1 MVIDP
6 NAGFTVAQ
14 FQLVLFEVILFF
26 LIGALALWTWR
37 RSSLIRKSRELEFD
51 DLAFSCIAVAHA
63 DDGLL
68 VMDMAGI
75 IQWVNPAYC
84 KLMGREAVEMV
95 GRHPESFALLPDE
108 TPSQETLRE
117 FTFDVIALQK
127 SGLETYRNQ
136 RKDGTIF
143 WNQINTSFHT
153 TTSGKQYAVSVC
165 RNVTRSIEREK
176 QLEATSRELAHSAS
190 HDTLTGVANRA
201 ALATYLNT
209 ALEQAKAQNSY
220 VGVLHVDL
228 DKFKKVN
235 DSFGHSA
242 GDAVLMA
249 VARRING
256 AIRDSDMIARVGGD
270 EFVVVFQGLQ
280 RLSDL
285 SSVGGTLL
293 RAVNGPVSWRSN
305 TLDCQVSIGAALSGD
320 DGLDADTLLLQSD
333 FALYD
338 VKRRERGGL
347 ATYDKAL
354 HARLSREAEL
364 AADLR
369 LAIQDG
375 ALSFHFQ
382 PINDVKTG
390 KICCIEALA
399 RWNHPIDGLIKPDV
413 FVSMASDL
421 GLLPQIDRQAAIAAM
436 ALKRQLDE
444 LGFEETKVSFNASTD
459 SLLDPNFAADLVS
472 SLKLHGLQPDD
483 LIVEVRET
491 ADFGLASMDDA
502 MSTAIKE
509 LNELGVGTIL
519 DDFGRGHAGL
529 MHLAKLRIKGVKL
542 DGRLTRQIL
551 TDPVIEK
558 VYGTTIALCRDLG
571 LSVTTEGVETK
582 DQAERLKSLGSHTLQ
597 GCWIAPA
604 MAEDDLIDWLNTG
617 TDCPRVAPPL
627 SRGEITA

>member
-1 MVIDP
+1 M
-6 NAGFTVAQ
+6 
-14 FQLVLFEVILFF
+14 E
-26 LIGALALWTWR
+26 
-37 RSSLIRKSRELEFD
+37 ELERRG
-51 DLAFSCIAVAHA
+51 LA
-63 DDGLL
+63 
-68 VMDMAGI
+68 
-75 IQWVNPAYC
+75 N
-84 KLMGREAVEMV
+84 
-95 GRHPESFALLPDE
+95 
-108 TPSQETLRE
+108 
-117 FTFDVIALQK
+117 
-127 SGLETYRNQ
+127 GLE
-136 RKDGTIF
+136 
-143 WNQINTSFHT
+143 
-153 TTSGKQYAVSVC
+153 
-165 RNVTRSIEREK
+165 
-176 QLEATSRELAHSAS
+176 
-190 HDTLTGVANRA
+190 
-201 ALATYLNT
+201 
-209 ALEQAKAQNSY
+209 
-220 VGVLHVDL
+220 
-228 DKFKKVN
+228 
-235 DSFGHSA
+235 
-242 GDAVLMA
+242 
-249 VARRING
+249 
-256 AIRDSDMIARVGGD
+256 
-270 EFVVVFQGLQ
+270 GLQ

-413 FVSMASDL
+413 FVSMASEL

-436 ALKRQLDE
+436 ALKRQ
-444 LGFEETKVSFNASTD
+444 
-459 SLLDPNFAADLVS
+459 
-472 SLKLHGLQPDD
+472 
-483 LIVEVRET
+483 
-491 ADFGLASMDDA
+491 
-502 MSTAIKE
+502 
-509 LNELGVGTIL
+509 
-519 DDFGRGHAGL
+519 
-529 MHLAKLRIKGVKL
+529 L